1 MPPKRLRKFQGKSE
15 IIFSGIKEEI
25 SSDSAADGWPIELQE
40 ALNIKSVSTNQN
52 PDHQCLP
59 LKNELKNGSEKSSP
73 KKVITFIKRAVS
85 QKLFKKSEIIYHYM
99 VQLLFHLLLNSSY
112 TIFTLSRIL

>member
-40 ALNIKSVSTNQN
+40 ALNIKSVPTNQN
-52 PDHQCLP
+52 PDHQCLL
-59 LKNELKNGSEKSSP
+59 LKKELKNGSEKSSP

-85 QKLFKKSEIIYHYM
+85 KKKFKKSEIIYHYM
-99 VQLLFHLLLNSSY
+99 VHLLFHLLLISSY

>member
-1 MPPKRLRKFQGKSE
+1 MPPKRLRKFHGKSE

-40 ALNIKSVSTNQN
+40 ALNIKSVPTNQN
-52 PDHQCLP
+52 PDHQCLL
-59 LKNELKNGSEKSSP
+59 LKKELKNGSEKSSP

-85 QKLFKKSEIIYHYM
+85 KKKKFQKSEIIYM
-99 VQLLFHLLLNSSY
+99 VHLLFNLLLISSY